1 MHVVTLHRQERD
13 LALHVEELR
22 TTVTDHD
29 LRVQFRVPDPG
40 HLRDNERSLGELR
53 ESLPQK
59 KRLSGGDSSSERRQ
73 SRGKDRKLH
82 IKEGFTM

>member
-40 HLRDNERSLGELR
+40 HLRDNER
-53 ESLPQK
+53 
-59 KRLSGGDSSSERRQ
+59 RQ